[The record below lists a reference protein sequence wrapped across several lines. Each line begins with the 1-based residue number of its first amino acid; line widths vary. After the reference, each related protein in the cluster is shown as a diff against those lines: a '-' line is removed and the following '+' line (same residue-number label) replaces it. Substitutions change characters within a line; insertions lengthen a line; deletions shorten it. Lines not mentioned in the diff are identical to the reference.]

1 MTLLAG
7 PARLVRR
14 VLDLLLLA
22 LILTTLVGVALGKL
36 VPLAGGQAL
45 AVGGGSMEPAIPMGS
60 AVIVT
65 PVAGHDL
72 AVGDVVSLVAGKS
85 NTVFTHRIVRIA
97 EQDGTT
103 LLETRGDANA
113 AADPT
118 LVPAETVIGRVGW
131 TIPFAGYLITLLSL
145 PIGVAFVLGVAIA
158 LLACAWLLEALE
170 LRETT
175 RRTRVLRKV
184 AVGRPGPVPSAVAA
198 GPALVASGIGGAVA
212 GHVAASGHPMVAAAR
227 PATTGWVVPGRVVT
241 APRRP
246 AGI

>member
-14 VLDLLLLA
+14 VLDFLLLA

-45 AVGGGSMEPAIPMGS
+45 AVGGRSMEPAIPMGS
-60 AVIVT
+60 AVVVT
-65 PVAGHDL
+65 PVDADQL

-85 NTVFTHRIVRIA
+85 NTVFTHRIVRIV
-97 EQDGTT
+97 EHDGTT
-103 LLETRGDANA
+103 LLETRGDANS

-118 LVPAETVIGRVGW
+118 LVPVEAVIGRVGW

-145 PIGVAFVLGVAIA
+145 PIGVAFVLGVAIG
-158 LLACAWLLEALE
+158 LLSCAWLLETLE
-170 LRETT
+170 LRDTT

-184 AVGRPGPVPSAVAA
+184 AVWRPGPARSAVVA
-198 GPALVASGIGGAVA
+198 GPALEASGVGGAVA
-212 GHVAASGHPMVAAAR
+212 GHVAASGHPLVAAAR
-227 PATTGWVVPGRVVT
+227 PATTGWVVPGRVVP
-241 APRRP
+241 APRRS